1 MESATES
8 KHVDA
13 SELLHIIPRQA
24 PRSSHKDPRHL
35 NFLKQRLRGLSGLSS
50 EDQPSASCSE
60 LDFLPGADCVL
71 LPELLST
78 SVQHA
83 KAIAS
88 ADGQGTRRELGSGQ
102 VSVRSNPFKS
112 IQIFRADGILSYGL
126 GSGLES
132 QCRDISGV
140 LCVVKCL
147 GCVCLDRRRSSIP
160 SHLKPACRL
169 KRRWG
174 RLVAAECP
182 GFSACLDMKA

>member
-88 ADGQGTRRELGSGQ
+88 ADEQGTRRELGSGQ

-132 QCRDISGV
+132 QCRYQWRSLRGKV
-140 LCVVKCL
+140 PGLCLFGPPTFFYPFPFKASVSVETQV
-147 GCVCLDRRRSSIP
+147 GSP
-160 SHLKPACRL
+160 CRC
-169 KRRWG
+169 R
-174 RLVAAECP
+174 VP
-182 GFSACLDMKA
+182 GLLRVS